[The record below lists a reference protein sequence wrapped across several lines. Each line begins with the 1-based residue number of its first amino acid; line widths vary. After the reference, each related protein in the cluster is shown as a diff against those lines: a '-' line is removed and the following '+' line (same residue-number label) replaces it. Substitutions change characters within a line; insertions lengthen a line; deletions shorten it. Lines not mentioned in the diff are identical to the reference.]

1 MSNLSGKRILLCVSA
16 GIAAYKSC
24 ELVRRLIEAGAT
36 VQVAMTPRAQAFVTP
51 LTLQALSGRA
61 VRTELFDS
69 AAEAAMGHIELA
81 RWADVVVVAPASADL
96 LARLTHGLADDLV
109 TTLCLATRAPLWV
122 APAMNHQM
130 WNHPATTANV
140 ALLQTRGVRL
150 LGPDSGPQACG
161 EFGPGRMLEPAQI
174 VAELVAAALSGDTA
188 GPRHGPAP
196 ANGVAP
202 ANSVAATNG
211 PAPATAR
218 TNQPP
223 TARQLLAGRKV
234 VITAGPTR
242 EALDPVRYI
251 SNHSSG
257 KQGFAVAAAAAAAG
271 AHVTLIAGPV
281 QLATP
286 AGVDRVDVLTAR
298 DMHAAVLGEMP
309 GCDVFVAVA
318 AVADYRPLNT
328 SASKIKK
335 AGDGAP
341 LTLELV
347 ENPDVVGSVGALPTR
362 PFIVGFAAETDN
374 LLQNARDKRQRK
386 NMDLIVLNNVA
397 DTEIGFSSD
406 NNAVTFISASS
417 ETHLPK
423 APKAEIASELIKVIA
438 ACLSSSAVSHAR

>member
-1 MSNLSGKRILLCVSA
+1 MSNLSDKRILLCVSA
-16 GIAAYKSC
+16 GIAAYKCC
-24 ELVRRLIEAGAT
+24 ELVRRLIDVGAT

-51 LTLQALSGRA
+51 LTLQALSGRQ

-81 RWADVVVVAPASADL
+81 RWADAVVVAPASADL
-96 LARLTHGLADDLV
+96 LARLAHGLADDLV

-122 APAMNHQM
+122 APAMNQQM
-130 WNHPATTANV
+130 WHHAATAANI
-140 ALLQTRGVRL
+140 ALLQSRGVRL

-161 EFGPGRMLEPAQI
+161 EFGPGRMLEPAEI
-174 VAELVAAALSGDTA
+174 VSALLAAELAAERAANASGHVGAAA
-188 GPRHGPAP
+188 P
-196 ANGVAP
+196 
-202 ANSVAATNG
+202 NSAHDAADG
-211 PAPATAR
+211 
-218 TNQPP
+218 
-223 TARQLLAGRKV
+223 QLLAGRNV

-271 AHVTLIAGPV
+271 ARVTLIAGPV

-286 AGVDRVDVLTAR
+286 IGVKRIDVTTAR
-298 DMHAAVLGEMP
+298 DMHAAVLSAVTS
-309 GCDVFVAVA
+309 CDIFIAVA
-318 AVADYRPLNT
+318 AVADYRPRT
-328 SASKIKK
+328 ESSVKIKK

-347 ENPDVVGSVGALPTR
+347 ENPDVVGSVGALPAR

-374 LLQNARDKRQRK
+374 LLQNARSKRQRK

-397 DTEIGFSSD
+397 DTEIGFSSE
-406 NNAVTFISASS
+406 NNAVTFITAAG
-417 ETHLPK
+417 ETQLAK
-423 APKAEIASELIKVIA
+423 APKAAIANQLIKVIA
-438 ACLSSSAVSHAR
+438 ACLSSSAASDAR

>member
-1 MSNLSGKRILLCVSA
+1 MENLSGKRILVCVSA

-51 LTLQALSGRA
+51 TTLQALSGRE

-81 RWADVVVVAPASADL
+81 RWADAVVVAPASADL

-130 WNHPATTANV
+130 WQHPATTANV
-140 ALLQTRGVRL
+140 ALLQARGVQL

-174 VAELVAAALSGDTA
+174 VAALS
-188 GPRHGPAP
+188 
-196 ANGVAP
+196 
-202 ANSVAATNG
+202 AAT
-211 PAPATAR
+211 PS
-218 TNQPP
+218 NQTPSGG
-223 TARQLLAGRKV
+223 QLLAGRKV

-271 AHVTLIAGPV
+271 AQVTLVAGPV

-286 AGVDRVDVLTAR
+286 AGVSRIDVVTAR
-298 DMHAAVLGEMP
+298 DMHAAVLREMP

-318 AVADYRPLNT
+318 AVADYRPLT
-328 SASKIKK
+328 ESATKIKK

-347 ENPDVVGSVGALPTR
+347 ENPDVVGSVGALSTR

-374 LLQNARDKRQRK
+374 LLQNARSKRQRK

-406 NNAVTFISASS
+406 SNAVTFISADG

-423 APKAEIASELIKVIA
+423 APKAEIAAQLIKVIA
-438 ACLSSSAVSHAR
+438 TCLSSSATSHAR

>member
-1 MSNLSGKRILLCVSA
+1 MSNLSDKRILLCVSA
-16 GIAAYKSC
+16 GIAAYKCC
-24 ELVRRLIEAGAT
+24 ELVRRLIDVGAT

-51 LTLQALSGRA
+51 LTLEALSGRQ

-81 RWADVVVVAPASADL
+81 RWADAVVVAPASADL
-96 LARLTHGLADDLV
+96 LARLAHGLADDLV

-122 APAMNHQM
+122 APAMNQQM
-130 WNHPATTANV
+130 WNHAATAANI
-140 ALLQTRGVRL
+140 ALLQSRGVQL

-161 EFGPGRMLEPAQI
+161 EFGPGRMLEPVEI
-174 VAELVAAALSGDTA
+174 VSALLAAELTA
-188 GPRHGPAP
+188 
-196 ANGVAP
+196 N
-202 ANSVAATNG
+202 ANSRVGAASTKSAHDVADG
-211 PAPATAR
+211 
-218 TNQPP
+218 
-223 TARQLLAGRKV
+223 QLLAGRNV

-271 AHVTLIAGPV
+271 ARVTLIAGPV

-286 AGVDRVDVLTAR
+286 TGVKRIDVTTAR
-298 DMHAAVLGEMP
+298 DMHAAVLSAVTS
-309 GCDVFVAVA
+309 CDIFIAVA
-318 AVADYRPLNT
+318 AVADYRPRT
-328 SASKIKK
+328 ESSVKIKK

-347 ENPDVVGSVGALPTR
+347 ENPDVVGSVGALPSR

-374 LLQNARDKRQRK
+374 LLQNARSKRQRK

-397 DTEIGFSSD
+397 DTEIGFSSE
-406 NNAVTFISASS
+406 NNAVTFITAGGEIQLS
-417 ETHLPK
+417 K
-423 APKAEIASELIKVIA
+423 APKAAIANQLIKMIA
-438 ACLSSSAVSHAR
+438 ACLSSSAASDAR

>member
-24 ELVRRLIEAGAT
+24 ELVRRLIEAGAS

-51 LTLQALSGRA
+51 LTLQALSGRD

-81 RWADVVVVAPASADL
+81 RWADLVVVAPASADL

-130 WNHPATTANV
+130 WKHPATTANV
-140 ALLQTRGVRL
+140 ALLQARGVQL
-150 LGPDSGPQACG
+150 LGPDAGPQACG
-161 EFGPGRMLEPAQI
+161 EFGPGRMLAPEHI
-174 VAELVAAALSGDTA
+174 VAALAAAPASAGLSGGTGGTA
-188 GPRHGPAP
+188 
-196 ANGVAP
+196 
-202 ANSVAATNG
+202 SAAM
-211 PAPATAR
+211 
-218 TNQPP
+218 PP
-223 TARQLLAGRKV
+223 THAPTRAQVLAGRKV

-271 AHVTLIAGPV
+271 AQVTLIAGPV
-281 QLATP
+281 QLGTP
-286 AGVDRVDVLTAR
+286 AGVRRIDVLTAR
-298 DMHAAVLGEMP
+298 DMHAAVLDEMA
-309 GCDVFVAVA
+309 GCDIFIAVA
-318 AVADYRPLNT
+318 AVADYRPLNE
-328 SASKIKK
+328 SAAKIKK
-335 AGDGAP
+335 TGDGAP

-374 LLQNARDKRQRK
+374 LLENARSKRRRK

-406 NNAVTFISASS
+406 SNAVTFISATA
-417 ETHLPK
+417 ETHLVK
-423 APKAEIASELIKVIA
+423 APKAEIATQLINVIA
-438 ACLSSSAVSHAR
+438 ACLSSSAASPTR